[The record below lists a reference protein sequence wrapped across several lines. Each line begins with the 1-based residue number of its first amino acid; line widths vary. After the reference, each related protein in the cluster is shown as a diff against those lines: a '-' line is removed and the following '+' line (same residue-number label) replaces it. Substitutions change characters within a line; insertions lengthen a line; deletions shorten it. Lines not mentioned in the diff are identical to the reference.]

1 MQLDFKIV
9 IFEIEGTM
17 KKILLADGNIVEERL
32 DRWLA
37 AQLKELSRTQVA
49 KLVRQGLVLVNNEPV
64 KPSYL
69 LKAGDQVEIEIPPP
83 HQEQVEP
90 ERISLDIIYEDDDL
104 VAVNKPSG
112 LVVYPSPGH
121 PRGTLINALL
131 SRCKLANIGAPKRPG
146 VVHRLD
152 QGTSGVIVFA
162 KNDQAYKHL
171 VQQFKRGEVEKRY
184 IALVQ
189 GIIAEDEGLIEAPI
203 GRDPIERKRMKITA
217 KGSKRAI
224 TEFKVWQRF
233 KDTNTTLLEVY
244 PKTGRTHQI
253 RVHLRYIGHPIV
265 GDTKYGAKISKMGQA
280 TEMGQAPRLML
291 HAQELKLWHPRTGK
305 RMSFVA
311 PLPEEF
317 L

>member
-1 MQLDFKIV
+1 
-9 IFEIEGTM
+9 M
-17 KKILLADGNIVEERL
+17 KKLLIASEDAVSKRL

-37 AQLKELSRTQVA
+37 AQLKGLSRTQVV
-49 KLVRQGLVLVNNEPV
+49 KLVRQKLVWVNNKPV

-69 LKAGDQVEIEIPPP
+69 LKSGDRIEVEVEIPPP
-83 HQEQVEP
+83 QKEQVEP
-90 ERISLDIIYEDDDL
+90 EHIPLSLIYEDDDL
-104 VAVNKPSG
+104 VVVNKPSG

-121 PRGTLINALL
+121 PHGTLINALL

-152 QGTSGVIVFA
+152 KGTSGVIVLA
-162 KNDQAYKHL
+162 KNDQAYRDL

-189 GIIAEDEGLIEAPI
+189 GVIKEDEGLIEAPI
-203 GRDPIERKRMKITA
+203 GRDPIERKRMKVTA

-224 TEFKVWQRF
+224 TEFKVLQRF
-233 KDTNTTLLEVY
+233 QDTNTTLLEVY
-244 PKTGRTHQI
+244 PRTGRTHQI

-265 GDTKYGAKISKMGQA
+265 GDTKYGPKREKAS
-280 TEMGQAPRLML
+280 ERREAPRLML
-291 HAQELKLWHPRTGK
+291 HAQELKLWHPKTGK
-305 RMSFVA
+305 RMTFVA
-311 PLPEEF
+311 PLPEQF